1 MNFKEYVTSIL
12 YIAIFAIILELFL
25 PNTKR
30 KKYVSSFISL
40 LIILT
45 IISPVFNFLKG
56 NGVEEAIDNA
66 LLAISNNTGTSNA
79 TQQGDLKFKEYM
91 NTTIVSRVKTNLEG
105 ELFDKFSKNLK
116 DITTVEKV
124 EVELNDDYKIEE
136 VIVYTTDGSISMA
149 KLVLDKIIS
158 EYDIPSNMLKIVNKG
173 E

>member
-1 MNFKEYVTSIL
+1 MDFKEYVTSIL

-25 PNTKR
+25 PNTKL

-91 NTTIVSRVKTNLEG
+91 NTTIVSRVKTNLEE

-124 EVELNDDYKIEE
+124 EVELNEDYKIEE

>member
-1 MNFKEYVTSIL
+1 MDFKEYVTSIL

-25 PNTKR
+25 PNTKL

-91 NTTIVSRVKTNLEG
+91 NTTIVSRVKTNLEE

>member
-25 PNTKR
+25 PNTKL

>member
-1 MNFKEYVTSIL
+1 MDFKEYVTSIL

-25 PNTKR
+25 PNTKL

-56 NGVEEAIDNA
+56 NGVEESIDNA

-91 NTTIVSRVKTNLEG
+91 NTTIVSRVKTNLEE

-124 EVELNDDYKIEE
+124 EVELNEDYKIEE